1 MKKIILTL
9 ACLSLVFVNPT
20 FAHNCANETGKSEE
34 QIHACCKAKGG
45 PENCCKKDLSDEK
58 KQCTKKDCK
67 GACCTKGLD
76 ENSKTKCSKSN
87 CDKSKC
93 DKHSVISLNVTNQNA
108 IKHNVTNLNVIRQNV
123 IKAVE
128 MLRKSLGGK
137 FGKSKLKNIIYT
149 LNKGQF
155 SCPLFVLKNSYFS
168 SCRYSFGL

>member
-93 DKHSVISLNVTNQNA
+93 DKTQCD
-108 IKHNVTNLNVIRQNV
+108 
-123 IKAVE
+123 
-128 MLRKSLGGK
+128 
-137 FGKSKLKNIIYT
+137 KSKCDKSKCDKTQCDKSKCDKTKCDKSGGNVEKKSWWKIW
-149 LNKGQF
+149 
-155 SCPLFVLKNSYFS
+155 
-168 SCRYSFGL
+168 